1 MLNNSLSHF
10 QHLSS
15 SALEAAFTS
24 NCRQFSPR
32 GIIDLVRLLSH
43 DVELQDPFE
52 GAALDYRWTKYTGD
66 AETLAWIL
74 QAPNSS
80 FQERS
85 VEDCVLFAMDV
96 SFNAHLQEMA
106 HIVRTVLKGKEID
119 EQICSIRN
127 QTQYTLL
134 HYAAFNLG
142 ALNTVYEGWKNE
154 EHGGLEEIFSLIA
167 DLVNGGSSLHALT
180 SFGRTPMLEI
190 WHLFV
195 SSYSFTHNLCPISPS
210 KDSILLLKLWLK
222 QLKKLGVDL
231 EEYGEEEKR
240 IFQEAEDSQR
250 SSGISNF

>member
-106 HIVRTVLKGKEID
+106 HIVRTVLKEKEID

-142 ALNTVYEGWKNE
+142 ALNTVYEGWWNE

-195 SSYSFTHNLCPISPS
+195 SYKPLERLNIAFEALAKAAEKVGGGPGRVRRGGKTNISRCRR
-210 KDSILLLKLWLK
+210 
-222 QLKKLGVDL
+222 Q
-231 EEYGEEEKR
+231 
-240 IFQEAEDSQR
+240 SQR
-250 SSGISNF
+250 SSGIFNF